1 MGSIGFPE
9 LALILVIVLVIFGA
23 SRLPEI
29 GRGLGKAI
37 SNFKTGMKEGAE
49 ETGEKKLGSSAQEK
63 EK

>member
-9 LALILVIVLVIFGA
+9 LALILVIVIVIFGA
-23 SRLPEI
+23 GRLPEI

-37 SNFKTGMKEGAE
+37 SNFKTGMKEGGE

>member
-9 LALILVIVLVIFGA
+9 LAVILVIVLVIFGA

-37 SNFKTGMKEGAE
+37 SNFKTGMKEGSE